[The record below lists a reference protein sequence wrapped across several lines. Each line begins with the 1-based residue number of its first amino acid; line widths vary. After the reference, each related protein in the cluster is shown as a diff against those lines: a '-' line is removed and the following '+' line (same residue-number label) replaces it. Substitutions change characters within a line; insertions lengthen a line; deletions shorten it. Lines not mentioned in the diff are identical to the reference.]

1 MQYPLTF
8 ITNLLAVD
16 GSAGCARG
24 PFIFIRPEYESDFGL
39 HEHELMHVKQWAV
52 VTLISTI
59 VLAVLFS
66 LMVDAP
72 ALPLMVVAAGG
83 VYRALYRISPKF
95 KLWAEVMA
103 YKKQLGYYTDD
114 RSELFAG
121 FITNSKIYNLKVEYN
136 MVLNKLRK

>member
-1 MQYPLTF
+1 MRYPLTF

-16 GSAGCARG
+16 GAAGCARG
-24 PFIFIRPEYESDFGL
+24 PFILIRPEYESDFGL
-39 HEHELMHVKQWAV
+39 YEHELMHVKQWAV

-59 VLAVLFS
+59 VLVVLFS

-72 ALPLMVVAAGG
+72 AFPLMVVAASG
-83 VYRALYRISPKF
+83 VYRALYGISPKF

-103 YKKQLGYYTDD
+103 YKKQLSYYTDD

-121 FITNSKIYNLKVEYN
+121 FITNNKIYKLKVDYN
-136 MVLNKLRK
+136 MVLSRLRK